1 MEGSD
6 RHEVGHTPLPP
17 RMAARNARSA
27 HREGAVRRG
36 FGLVEA
42 LVAVMLFTIICLP
55 LYRLYFET
63 VLGQQR
69 MIRDFLAISN
79 VSEKILNRVDHQVE
93 RLKRPLKPAA
103 KEVTAQILIGL
114 EERGDWAFLGQSFA
128 DESGAKAVKYIPVL
142 KSDVAFKT
150 FKLEASAIPSD
161 QRNNNPK
168 LLQEVLD
175 TINRRAGMMTVETQ
189 WSDTDQMKHGFQ
201 MQYIRALE
209 PEY

>member
-1 MEGSD
+1 
-6 RHEVGHTPLPP
+6 
-17 RMAARNARSA
+17 MA
-27 HREGAVRRG
+27 GPVRRG

-42 LVAVMLFTIICLP
+42 LVAVMLFTITCLP

-114 EERGDWAFLGQSFA
+114 EERGDWAFLGQAFA
-128 DESGAKAVKYIPVL
+128 DESGALAVKYIPVL
-142 KSDVAFKT
+142 KSEVAFKT
-150 FKLEASAIPSD
+150 FKLDASAIPSD
-161 QRNNNPK
+161 QRGNNPK

-189 WSDTDQMKHGFQ
+189 WSDTDQRKHGFQ